1 MLDTLKG
8 FIGLGRA
15 RSSPPQGAPT
25 RLCEVRRRPARAGFS
40 AARDTRENKGLWAEA
55 DSLSANES
63 ASPEARAKL
72 RSRARFECDNNGYA
86 DGIVTT
92 YADDVVGTGPTL
104 QMKLEDPTVNSIIEQ
119 AWADW
124 TDATDFNGKLYTL
137 FYGQVRDGDGFGL
150 LVTNPRIQHP
160 VLLDLV
166 PIEPES
172 VASSPFNAPDP
183 SEYDGIVYDEWRNP
197 VRYSVAYE
205 QPNQRTALVA
215 RMEYRY
221 VDASTVIHMYRQ
233 RRAGQCRGVCEIA
246 PGLGLFAKLRR
257 FTEAVIAAAETAAD
271 FAGVIQTS
279 LPSNGESQKI
289 QMLDAIELESRALM
303 TLPEGWEMK
312 QVDAKQPTTT
322 YGDFKNQVLNEAARP
337 LSMPFNVAACNS
349 SSYNYA
355 SGRLDHQKYD
365 KRIAVRRERIRIQC
379 LDRVLRAFL
388 QELASV
394 DSRVPRSVLDSMN
407 VPHEWFWPG
416 SEHVDPAKEASAQD
430 TKLKNGSTSLARE
443 CAKEGTDWEDHLD
456 QLAREEEGRRKRG
469 LPSAFA
475 VATQPQP
482 AGVGQ
487 GEDDEAPAK

>member
-1 MLDTLKG
+1 MLDGIKG
-8 FIGLGRA
+8 FFGFGRA
-15 RSSPPQGAPT
+15 RSDASQAAPT
-25 RLCEVRRRPARAGFS
+25 RLIEIRRRPARGGFNS
-40 AARDTRENKGLWAEA
+40 ARDTRENKNIWADA
-55 DSLSANES
+55 DGLSANES
-63 ASPEARAKL
+63 ASPEARTKL
-72 RSRARFECDNNGYA
+72 RNRARFECDNNGYA

-104 QMKLEDPTVNSIIEQ
+104 QMKLEDPEVNSIIEQ

-150 LVTNPRIQHP
+150 LVTNPVVRHP
-160 VLLDLV
+160 VLLDLM
-166 PIEPES
+166 PIEPEH
-172 VASSPFNAPDP
+172 VASSPFRVPEER
-183 SEYDGIVYDEWRNP
+183 EYDGIVYDEWRNP
-197 VRYSVAYE
+197 VRYSVCYE
-205 QPNQRTALVA
+205 LANPRASMVA

-221 VDASTVIHMYRQ
+221 VDASTVIHMFRQ
-233 RRAGQCRGVCEIA
+233 RRAGQSRGVCEIA
-246 PGLGLFAKLRR
+246 PGLSLFAKLRR

-271 FAGVIQTS
+271 FAGVIQTK
-279 LPSNGESQKI
+279 LPANGESQKI
-289 QMLDAIELESRALM
+289 QMLDAIELESRALL
-303 TLPEGWEMK
+303 TLPEGWEMS

-365 KRIAVRRERIRIQC
+365 KRVAVRRERIRMQC
-379 LDRVLRAFL
+379 LDRVLHAFL
-388 QELASV
+388 QELARV

-416 SEHVDPAKEASAQD
+416 SEHVDPVKEAAAQD

-443 CAKEGTDWEDHLD
+443 CARDGIDWEDHLD
-456 QLAREEEGRRKRG
+456 QLKREEEGRAKRG

-475 VATQPQP
+475 KSATPQP

-487 GEDDEAPAK
+487 GEDDEAAAN